1 MNTTN
6 TTNKTAKVRVSFQGY
21 DWRNEF
27 TVVSPT
33 GRRVRL
39 QCNGKWADMS
49 AALLALVNKYQHCD
63 ANAHAW
69 GDFHPETI
77 TFGLMAEIKG
87 LA

>member
-6 TTNKTAKVRVSFQGY
+6 ATNTAACKVSFQGY
-21 DWRNEF
+21 AWRNEF

-33 GRRVRL
+33 GRRVTLR
-39 QCNGKWADMS
+39 CNGKWARMS
-49 AALLALVNKYQHCD
+49 AALLALVNKYQHTD
-63 ANAHAW
+63 AYAW